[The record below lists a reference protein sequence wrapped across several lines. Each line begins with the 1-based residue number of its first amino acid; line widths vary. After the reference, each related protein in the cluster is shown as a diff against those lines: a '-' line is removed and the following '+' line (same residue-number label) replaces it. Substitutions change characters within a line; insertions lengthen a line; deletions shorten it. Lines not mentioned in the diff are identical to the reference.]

1 MLCQKRE
8 QVLRENNTAQ
18 TELEGMLESIS
29 PTVAELNITKPLS
42 GELDLTVLEERGYTK
57 LKSIRFEPNDG
68 KQQQG
73 EITSVKNIPLA
84 IKYFSCVRQLL
95 ADMNLW
101 MPSVEELHLEHNCIS
116 SLDLKTCMRL
126 KRLYVGHNQITELKH
141 IPSSIEEIYASHNR
155 IKTLDLKE
163 LPNLRVLHCAGNPN
177 IVVSNIPRTT
187 LDLVMDETDAEKRYV
202 EEEAED
208 DEPVGKSVGVGSD
221 EFVRDG
227 SSAMERKYEYKEAVR
242 EYFKLKTK
250 YEKKAREQRTAAY
263 EQGKTL
269 KEKQRRAKEVVPE
282 CVKCRRRV
290 GTIFEQTKTQYLAI
304 CGSKTTPCGLKI
316 DLFRGDYDNLEWLLD
331 LYGETIEKM
340 KTEMMCQKLDTL
352 FHYISEEK
360 SVKMFNQKLEE
371 YNSDGGFYKKLSEK
385 YRELHDN
392 EYKRE
397 LRKQKIDKIYKLKYA
412 MGELRNEYAQ
422 TGNREVLHAIM
433 RIYKEE
439 YMPEI
444 LNLRQV
450 EYEVMEMVSMNT
462 HFELFQRDT
471 KMSSLDYLYGKP
483 PAVKAFQ
490 V

>member
-1 MLCQKRE
+1 MNLLCQKRE
-8 QVLRENNTAQ
+8 QVIREKNTAQ
-18 TELEGMLESIS
+18 TELEGMLENIS
-29 PTVAELNITKPLS
+29 PTVVELNITKPLS
-42 GELDLTVLEERGYTK
+42 GDLDLEVLNERGYTK

-68 KQQQG
+68 AQQQG
-73 EITSVKNIPLA
+73 EITSVKVMTPEL
-84 IKYFSCVRQLL
+84 KYFSCVRQLL

-101 MPSVEELHLEHNCIS
+101 MPQVEELHLEHNCLS
-116 SLDLKTCMRL
+116 SLDLTTCMRL

-141 IPSSIEEIYASHNR
+141 IPRSIEEIYASHNR

-177 IVVSNIPRTT
+177 IVVANIPRTT

-202 EEEAED
+202 EEEAD
-208 DEPVGKSVGVGSD
+208 DNDEPSVRVGED
-221 EFVRDG
+221 ARDG
-227 SSAMERKYEYKEAVR
+227 SAAMERRYEYKEAVR

-250 YEKKAREQRTAAY
+250 YEKKARERRTAAY

-269 KEKQRRAKEVVPE
+269 KEKRRRAREVVPE

-290 GTIFEQTKTQYLAI
+290 GTIFEQTQEQYVAI
-304 CGSKTTPCGLKI
+304 CGSKTAPCGLKI
-316 DLFRGDYDNLEWLLD
+316 ELFRGGYDNLEWLID
-331 LYGETIEKM
+331 LHEETIEKM
-340 KTEMMCQKLDTL
+340 KTEMMCLMLDTL

-360 SVKMFNQKLEE
+360 SVKMFTQKLGD
-371 YNSDGGFYKKLSEK
+371 YNSDGGFYKKLVEK
-385 YRELHDN
+385 YRDLHDN
-392 EYKRE
+392 EYKHE

-439 YMPEI
+439 YMPEV
-444 LNLRQV
+444 LNLRQLDH
-450 EYEVMEMVSMNT
+450 EVMEMVSVDNR
-462 HFELFQRDT
+462 FKLFQRDT
-471 KMSSLDYLYGKP
+471 KMSSLDYLFGKP
-483 PAVKAFQ
+483 PAVKTFQ